1 MAPASWK
8 YQKFVRLAPPSPNW
22 APPGVSKP
30 TTGDM
35 SLRTNPTLRL
45 TAEAK
50 LPTKPAKIRP
60 GAAFR
65 CLTQANGTTVKRELR
80 KRMPVGHLFAL
91 LPR

>member
-45 TAEAK
+45 TARQNSLQNPQK
-50 LPTKPAKIRP
+50 SGPARRF
-60 GAAFR
+60 A
-65 CLTQANGTTVKRELR
+65 
-80 KRMPVGHLFAL
+80 AL
-91 LPR
+91 LKPTVLQ